1 MVEAIGVP
9 FDLCGKR
16 MGSRLGPAALRL
28 AGLED
33 AFDDL
38 HVDFVWGGDINGTP
52 AEDLEGATELR
63 EFGALIHCITE
74 LRERTAGS
82 LNAGHTPLV
91 VGGDHAIAMGSIAAG
106 LNHFG
111 EKTALLWID
120 AHADINTP
128 GTSTTGNVHG
138 MPLAALMGFPSGV
151 QDARDG
157 LWKSLVSA
165 LGPVTLSMEHMA
177 WCGLR
182 DVDPP
187 ERALIRANGA
197 CMATT
202 MYDVDRYGLI
212 WELRRFDVWMR
223 AQEATHLWISF
234 DVDSLDPILA
244 PGTGTTV
251 TGGFS
256 YREAH
261 LIAEVLYEMMNAGN
275 CPYKLAGLDVVE
287 INPLFDKNN
296 ETAKM
301 AVQWI
306 GSLFGKSILGAR

>member
-1 MVEAIGVP
+1 
-9 FDLCGKR
+9 
-16 MGSRLGPAALRL
+16 MGSRLGPAAVRL
-28 AGLED
+28 AGLEA

-38 HVDFVWGGDINGTP
+38 CVDFAWAGDVQGP
-52 AEDLEGATELR
+52 ERFLEEALTLKKLEPLVQCVSNLR
-63 EFGALIHCITE
+63 D
-74 LRERTAGS
+74 RTMES
-82 LNAGHTPLV
+82 LKSGNVPLV

-111 EKTALLWID
+111 ESMALLWID
-120 AHADINTP
+120 AHADVNTP

-138 MPLAALMGFPSGV
+138 MPVAALLGMPSGV
-151 QDARDG
+151 TDERDAM
-157 LWKSLVSA
+157 WNSLLKA
-165 LGPVTLSMEHMA
+165 TGPARLQMEHMA

-182 DVDPP
+182 SVDPP
-187 ERALIRANGA
+187 ERELIRNSHA
-197 CMATT
+197 CMTAT
-202 MYDVDRYGLI
+202 MYDVDRYGLL

-223 AQEATHLWISF
+223 KHQATHLWISF
-234 DVDSLDPILA
+234 DVDALDPILA

-261 LIAEVLYEMMNAGN
+261 LIAEVLYEMLGAEN

-287 INPLFDKNN
+287 INPLVDQNN
-296 ETAKM
+296 ETARM

-306 GSLFGKSILGAR
+306 GSLFGKSILGAH